1 MAGAEHPAAALAAI
15 SAADRRLSTRI
26 AGGRVPR
33 SADPTHLLGRANGLP
48 TWFGTAAVLAAL
60 DDRGRRAALH
70 AAVAAGTASWLNR
83 HALKPR
89 FGRARPEAA
98 RRTTPSFPSGHA
110 STGSAFAATVALE
123 WPAAAPACAVISAA
137 ISIGRVRDGQHHLL
151 DVVAGSLFGVGV
163 ALALHPVVTAVDQR
177 VRSGFSLREAGRETG
192 TPPPTSEAPV

>member
-1 MAGAEHPAAALAAI
+1 VAGAEHLAVGLAAI

-33 SADPTHLLGRANGLP
+33 PADPTHLLGRANGLP
-48 TWFGTAAVLAAL
+48 TWFGTAALLAAL
-60 DDRGRRAALH
+60 DRRGQRAALH

-89 FGRARPEAA
+89 FGRTRPEAA

-110 STGSAFAATVALE
+110 STGSAFATTVALE
-123 WPAAAPACAVISAA
+123 WPAAAPVCVVLSAA

-151 DVVAGSLFGVGV
+151 DVVAGTVFGAAV
-163 ALALHPVVTAVDQR
+163 AVALHPAVTAVDRR
-177 VRSGFSLREAGRETG
+177 VRSGFSSGDPGRETG
-192 TPPPTSEAPV
+192 APLPTSEAPV